1 MLSICYCRAQTAQ
14 AVWQQA
20 RKEKAMSA
28 TTTHQTERPES
39 PVDTPLAAAGSKD
52 VRGKERR
59 GWILATLCLAQLM
72 ISLDVLIVN
81 IALPSAQS
89 ALGFGIAD
97 RQWAVTAYTLAF
109 GSLLLL
115 GGRLSDLF
123 GRKRMFVIG
132 LVGFGVASAAGGAAT
147 SFAMLAIARAVQG
160 AFAAVLAPA
169 ALALLT
175 TTFTDAKDRARAF
188 GVYAALAGGGAAV
201 GLLLGGLLVQ
211 YLNWRWCMFVN
222 VGFAATALLGAAV
235 LLAPDT
241 VPTKPSLDVPG
252 VALVSAGLFGLVFGL
267 SHASTAGWSN
277 ATTLGFVVAGAILL
291 IGFTYRQT
299 QASSPVL
306 PLRVVLD
313 RNRGA
318 AYLAIVMVGIGQFG
332 MLLFVTYYCQRT
344 LGFTAVQSGLAF
356 LPWLAA
362 FTTMAQVGTRVIAKR
377 VGPRWT
383 LAPGISVMGI
393 ALVMLSHLGVS
404 SSYAA
409 GILPALVLFGAGAGL
424 TVSSAV
430 NAATSVVD
438 QADAGVASA
447 MVNMSQMIGASLG
460 TAVLNSLAVSAIA
473 GYLAAH
479 AGQAHA
485 AAHSATHSYDVA
497 FTVSAA
503 VVLIGSVVVGVLA
516 RGELPR
522 LALTSSPRNPL
533 GTMQQTGAQ
542 R

>member
-1 MLSICYCRAQTAQ
+1 MSQT
-14 AVWQQA
+14 
-20 RKEKAMSA
+20 
-28 TTTHQTERPES
+28 TIHQKERPEVP
-39 PVDTPLAAAGSKD
+39 PVAPPATAGKKAV
-52 VRGKERR
+52 VRKPRR

-81 IALPSAQS
+81 IALPSAQD
-89 ALGFGIAD
+89 ALGFGIAE

-132 LVGFGVASAAGGAAT
+132 LIGFGVASAAGGAAT
-147 SFAMLAIARAVQG
+147 SYPMLVGARAVQG
-160 AFAAVLAPA
+160 AFGAVLAPS

-175 TTFTDAKDRARAF
+175 TIFTDAKSRARAF

-201 GLLLGGLLVQ
+201 GLLLGGVLVE

-222 VGFAATALLGAAV
+222 VGFVATALVGAG
-235 LLAPDT
+235 LFLPHQTAPT
-241 VPTKPSLDVPG
+241 RPTLDVPG
-252 VALVSAGLFGLVFGL
+252 IALVSASLFGLVFGF

-277 ATTLGFVVAGAILL
+277 ATTLGFVAAGVVLL
-291 IGFTYRQT
+291 VGFIYRQT
-299 QASSPVL
+299 RASSPVL

-318 AYLAIVMVGIGQFG
+318 AYLAIFILALGQFA
-332 MLLFVTYYCQRT
+332 MLLFVTYFCQRT
-344 LGFTAVQSGLAF
+344 LGFTAIQSGLAF

-362 FTTMAQVGTRVIAKR
+362 FTIMSQVGTNVIAKR

-383 LAPGISVMGI
+383 IAPGLAIMGV
-393 ALVMLSHLGVS
+393 ALVLLSHLGVA

-409 GILPALVLFGAGAGL
+409 NLLPALVLFGAGAGL

-430 NAATSVVD
+430 NSATSVVE

-447 MVNMSQMIGASLG
+447 MVNTSQMIGGSIG
-460 TAVLNSLAVSAIA
+460 TALLNSLAVSAVA
-473 GYLAAH
+473 GYLATHGA
-479 AGQAHA
+479 QAHA
-485 AAHSATHSYDVA
+485 AAHAATHSYDVVFA
-497 FTVSAA
+497 IAAA
-503 VVLIGSVVVGVLA
+503 VLLIGSVLVGALA
-516 RGELPR
+516 RGERPGRSVTASANDPR
-522 LALTSSPRNPL
+522 RAMRP
-533 GTMQQTGAQ
+533 TGELCDDVS
-542 R
+542 